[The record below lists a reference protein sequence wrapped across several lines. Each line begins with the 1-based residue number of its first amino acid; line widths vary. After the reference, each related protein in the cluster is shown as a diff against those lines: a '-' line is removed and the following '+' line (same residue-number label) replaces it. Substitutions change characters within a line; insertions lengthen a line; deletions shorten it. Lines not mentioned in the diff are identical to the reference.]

1 MVAGVAVPDLD
12 ALQYAF
18 LGVAAFV
25 AGAVNAVA
33 GGGSL
38 ISFPAL
44 LAVGYPAVDANVTNI
59 VALLPGYAS
68 GTAAYRPELAGQRGR
83 AVALGTTCAAG
94 AAAGTALLLA
104 VSRSAFETVVPFL
117 VLLACALLAAKP
129 LLNRMITGRHG
140 HGSVPLHAAVF
151 AGAVY
156 GGYFGAGLGI
166 MLLALLGAFLDDGLQ
181 RLNALKGLLSLV
193 VAVVS
198 AVAVAIFGPV
208 AWTAGLVM
216 AACSVLGGYLG
227 VGVARRLDDR
237 VLRWGI
243 VTYGVAV
250 AVVLFVT

>member
-1 MVAGVAVPDLD
+1 VPDLD

-18 LGVAAFV
+18 LGLAALT
-25 AGAVNAVA
+25 AGAVNAIA

-44 LAVGYPAVDANVTNI
+44 LAVGYPAVNANVTNM

-68 GTAAYRPELAGQRGR
+68 GTAAYRRELEGQRGR
-83 AVALGTTCAAG
+83 ALALSVTCAAG

-104 VSRSAFETVVPFL
+104 ISRSTFEALVPFL
-117 VLLACALLAAKP
+117 VLLACALLAGQP
-129 LLNRMITGRHG
+129 LLNRVVGHPPG
-140 HGSVPLHAAVF
+140 HGSLGLHAAVF
-151 AGAVY
+151 AAAVY

-166 MLLALLGAFLDDGLQ
+166 MLLAVLGAFVGDDLQ

-198 AVAVAIFGPV
+198 AVGVALFGPV
-208 AWTAGLVM
+208 AWAAALIM
-216 AACSVLGGYLG
+216 AACSVIGGYLG

-237 VLRWGI
+237 VLRSGI

-250 AVVLFVT
+250 AVVLFAT